1 MYGVSRVPSM
11 GEPVPADLLDQPAAS
26 VPAGFIPITQEFL
39 ENKFFHTPSPSENK
53 YVHVRPRR
61 GPFFLIDA
69 ASTTGDREHLM
80 SCHPS
85 KMLEELIDEQG
96 RRKFSFPSGVY
107 PPGLDREIRAESVAV
122 GIRTSRS
129 RSMNRD
135 ILTLQSVQETLP
147 DNIFDEQRSQLSD
160 FELSVKAFGMRVN
173 LFDNLPAGVKHT
185 LVHCKILD
193 PPRTEFLLETWHSSW
208 PQKTQDFYRRSFPVF
223 SPESAKKLFDKHDDI
238 TVTPEQW
245 HALLNAEIK
254 SSFQPPEEFP
264 DLPVQWPKG
273 ILPFKYRRSFL
284 KPTLLEN
291 PTTIQKGGCP
301 TSGDAVNVWT
311 RFQTVKQDPDK
322 QPIRSAAHEFSVQ
335 IPPNSGV
342 QIHPQSSVLRLV
354 NKDAGPCDPKH
365 DFPVRYQP
373 YADGLDEM
381 QITDLSSIS
390 KLTVPI
396 TREPAQ
402 RVFEIPPEVLAA
414 FNTTLPMDVPD
425 TPVPGG
431 AGGPIGNE
439 FEIAHRLKDNEGR
452 IWDIYSKDDNFN
464 FSTQRDKEGKKE
476 PTALGVLQNYK
487 GKPWIFLRSKANN
500 NHWREATAHE
510 FATGKLFS
518 ILQEQVT
525 MRDNRQWVRDDGT
538 PWPIRFPQ
546 DTGIPFVPQTQPQPP
561 AQQQQHAPIAQQ
573 AAAVLPKAAGTP
585 APAPVAKA
593 SPTTPSFPNLYFR
606 RTSRYMFV
614 DTLKRIF
621 DEFCDVSDFSE
632 LTQQTPVQ
640 KEILFDDSQPANIR
654 SRDERSRSPR
664 MGDGRLKPPPDMAG
678 RAKSAVRTPPH
689 PAVKPKFP
697 SPPPRQKGD
706 SPRDK
711 KGKDDYSPKGK
722 WGKGA
727 SPPEKGKS
735 DSGKGKMP
743 KDAGKLAPVVDPA
756 ALGLRGSMQ
765 QPPRAPFGMGTGNFN
780 MPTGLVSTGGFPVAS
795 MSVPFDTSSFPTAY
809 SGKGGQFGP
818 PVGWRPPPGTVQRPI
833 PPPGPPPGLFPQTNV
848 SMGQFS
854 AGSMMPGIRPSFP
867 SSSQLP
873 SGPPP
878 AVGSSSGSL
887 YVSPTLSDTT
897 TQHAL
902 TTPTQL
908 RDQGILG
915 FDGLSDSDGGRALPS
930 PAMNPSMPS
939 PSVVPAVRPKAAQL
953 IVLGSGNSASG
964 PTFAA
969 NFPAYQNKA
978 PPPPPKPK
986 PPPAPGG
993 FPFGSVDP
1001 RDRAAQQ

>member
-1 MYGVSRVPSM
+1 
-11 GEPVPADLLDQPAAS
+11 
-26 VPAGFIPITQEFL
+26 
-39 ENKFFHTPSPSENK
+39 
-53 YVHVRPRR
+53 
-61 GPFFLIDA
+61 
-69 ASTTGDREHLM
+69 M

-85 KMLEELIDEQG
+85 KMLEELLDEQG

-160 FELSVKAFGMRVN
+160 FELSIKAFGMRVN
-173 LFDNLPAGVKHT
+173 LFDNLPAGFKHT

-223 SPESAKKLFDKHDDI
+223 SQESAKKLFDKHDDI

-354 NKDAGPCDPKH
+354 NKDAGPCDPQH

-431 AGGPIGNE
+431 AGGPVGNE

-487 GKPWIFLRSKANN
+487 GKPWIFLRSKSNN

-573 AAAVLPKAAGTP
+573 AAAVLPKAAGPP

-606 RTSRYMFV
+606 RTSRSMFV
-614 DTLKRIF
+614 DTTKRIF
-621 DEFCDVSDFSE
+621 DEFDDVSDFSE
-632 LTQQTPVQ
+632 LTHTTLVQ
-640 KEILFDDSQPANIR
+640 KEDSQPANAR
-654 SRDERSRSPR
+654 SREKERSRSPR
-664 MGDGRLKPPPDMAG
+664 GGDPQRLKPPPDMAA
-678 RAKSAVRTPPH
+678 RAKQSAVRTPPH
-689 PAVKPKFP
+689 SGPGTKPKFP
-697 SPPPRQKGD
+697 SPPPPRKGD

-711 KGKDDYSPKGK
+711 KGKDNSPKGQTGKGRDDSPKGK
-722 WGKGA
+722 FDQGKGA
-727 SPPEKGKS
+727 FPQEKGKPGWH
-735 DSGKGKMP
+735 DSGKGKPPM
-743 KDAGKLAPVVDPA
+743 APVVDPA
-756 ALGLRGSMQ
+756 ALSFRGQ
-765 QPPRAPFGMGTGNFN
+765 LQPPPRAPFGQGSGNFN
-780 MPTGLVSTGGFPVAS
+780 MPTGLASSGGFPVAS
-795 MSVPFDTSSFPTAY
+795 MGVTFDTSSMPTANDFRNIFA
-809 SGKGGQFGP
+809 GKGGSQFGP
-818 PVGWRPPPGTVQRPI
+818 PVGWRPPPGTLGGFPQRPI
-833 PPPGPPPGLFPQTNV
+833 PPPGPPPGVLPQTNV
-848 SMGQFS
+848 LGSQFS
-854 AGSMMPGIRPSFP
+854 AGSVVPGVRPLF
-867 SSSQLP
+867 SSSGQF
-873 SGPPP
+873 SQGPPP
-878 AVGSSSGSL
+878 ASGSSVGNVQWSISGQSFSGSGNMF
-887 YVSPTLSDTT
+887 VSPTLSDTT

-902 TTPTQL
+902 TTPPQV
-908 RDQGILG
+908 RDQGLLA
-915 FDGLSDSDGGRALPS
+915 FDAMSDSDGSRVLPS
-930 PAMNPSMPS
+930 PALNPSQPS
-939 PSVVPAVRPKAAQL
+939 PGVFPARPSGGNL

-964 PTFAA
+964 PSFAA
-969 NFPAYQNKA
+969 NIPPYKNPPPPPA
-978 PPPPPKPK
+978 PPPKPK
-986 PPPAPGG
+986 PPPTPGG
-993 FPFGSVDP
+993 FPFGPVDP
-1001 RDRAAQQ
+1001 RDRASQQ